1 MQPHDLAHSFCSNDS
16 IYTVQILCAGILKC
30 FPILRPVSEGSRQKK
45 LFHTI
50 QCNTEKIRSRAVNT
64 SRLSLCVIM
73 KICVHEELSLCMKAV
88 WFADTRCGFVESET
102 WKDCHFQPSSGFH
115 LLILWFQCLST
126 VFFSFLLLFW
136 GSKSNRFWE
145 QQRYF
150 SPSVSH
156 STGPPPSQ
164 SWPAVD
170 RWAAF
175 PLEDSWPPQGQGLEL
190 GGALQSVDTRPR
202 SQD

>member
-1 MQPHDLAHSFCSNDS
+1 MSSELSKTIKTNKTDLKHVQPHNLAHSFCSNDS
-16 IYTVQILCAGILKC
+16 IYSVQILCAGILNF
-30 FPILRPVSEGSRQKK
+30 FPIFDPVSVGSRQKKKRYQKRLK

-50 QCNTEKIRSRAVNT
+50 QCSTEKIRSRAVNT

-73 KICVHEELSLCMKAV
+73 KICVHEELSLCMKTV

-150 SPSVSH
+150 SPFVLR
-156 STGPPPSQ
+156 STGPPPSV
-164 SWPAVD
+164 SAR
-170 RWAAF
+170 RW
-175 PLEDSWPPQGQGLEL
+175 
-190 GGALQSVDTRPR
+190 
-202 SQD
+202 